1 MEKLDYRV
9 RAVLARIRSTLDRFS
24 LRLEVD
30 WNYDVQQVLEEI
42 LALAVGELEFGDG
55 SPVDRALLITQD
67 LQGGRLETG
76 AGWSSQDDDRTFSRT
91 IVEETIRGGV
101 PVLCGDALDDD
112 RFRSSESLS
121 GFDVLTLLSVPLKA
135 GDEVIGALYI
145 ERRDARHLFGERD
158 QLFAEALAETISPL
172 IRTAVIHQNHVR
184 ELRDLRSRN
193 ETSSRMGRIIGQSSS
208 LIRTLDLAKT
218 AAGLD
223 RTVLITGESGVGK
236 ELLARAIHDQ
246 SHRAQK
252 PFVVVDCSGLSE
264 TLLESELFGHVKGAF
279 TGASSDK
286 IGAFEAADGGTVFL
300 DEISDAT
307 SPMQQLLRRVL
318 QEGEVRK
325 VGDRQWHK
333 VDVRVL
339 CATNRDLTIEVEE
352 GRFLH
357 DLYHRMHEFPLRLPP
372 LRERRED
379 IPLLAENF
387 VAQFGETKNPPILSI
402 SPDALAI
409 LAAREWRANNVREL
423 RNVIRLCVDLA
434 PGPVVDTEVL
444 SRVFDVRG
452 ESQGEA
458 QSIPEVTFASGSLV
472 KLDRA
477 GFADL
482 IRSTPEQ
489 AKKDERPWAMLQK
502 EFGGTLIT
510 ETLRQTRWKLRPAA
524 RILGISPVKLRQ
536 DFRSWIEYLLEE
548 NQGDQAQ
555 VASRLDMPEAILVK
569 KLDDL
574 GFADQDPV

>member
-30 WNYDVQQVLEEI
+30 WNYDVQEVLEEI
-42 LALAVGELEFGDG
+42 LVLAVGELEFGEG
-55 SPVDRALLITQD
+55 TPVDRALLITQD
-67 LQGGRLETG
+67 LQGGQLETG
-76 AGWSSQDDDRTFSRT
+76 AGWSAQDDDLTFSRT

-101 PVLCGDALDDD
+101 SVLCPDAMEDD
-112 RFRSSESLS
+112 RFRSSESLR

-158 QLFAEALAETISPL
+158 QAFAEALAETISPL

-184 ELRDLRSRN
+184 ELRDLRAKN
-193 ETSSRMGRIIGQSSS
+193 ETSSRMGRIIGQSDS
-208 LIRTLDLAKT
+208 LIRTLDLART

-246 SHRAQK
+246 SKRCKK

-264 TLLESELFGHVKGAF
+264 TLLESELFGHMKGSF
-279 TGASSDK
+279 TGAIDDK
-286 IGAFEAADGGTVFL
+286 IGAFESADGGTVFL

-307 SPMQQLLRRVL
+307 PSMQQLLRRVL
-318 QEGEVRK
+318 QEGEIRR

-339 CATNRDLTIEVEE
+339 CATNRDLTVEMDE
-352 GRFLH
+352 GRFLS
-357 DLYHRMHEFPLRLPP
+357 DLYHRMHEFPLRLPS

-379 IPLLAENF
+379 IPQLAEHF
-387 VAQFGETKNPPILSI
+387 VAQFGETKNPPIRSI
-402 SPDALAI
+402 TPDALSI
-409 LAAREWRANNVREL
+409 LAGREWRANNVREL
-423 RNVIRLCVDLA
+423 QNVIRLCVDLA
-434 PGPVVDTEVL
+434 PGPIVDTEVL
-444 SRVFDVRG
+444 SRVYDVRG
-452 ESQGEA
+452 ESDGE
-458 QSIPEVTFASGSLV
+458 SLRIPEVTFASGSLV
-472 KLDRA
+472 KMDRA
-477 GFADL
+477 GIADL
-482 IRSTPEQ
+482 IRSTPDEA
-489 AKKDERPWAMLQK
+489 AKNKRPWAVLQK

-536 DFRSWIEYLLEE
+536 DFRAWIEHLLEE
-548 NQGDQAQ
+548 NQGQKSV
-555 VASRLDMPEAILVK
+555 VATRLDMPEEILDR

-574 GFADQDPV
+574 GIENQDSE

>member
-30 WNYDVQQVLEEI
+30 WNYDVQEVLEEI

-55 SPVDRALLITQD
+55 TPVDRALLITQD

-76 AGWSSQDDDRTFSRT
+76 AGWSAQDDDLTFSRT
-91 IVEETIRGGV
+91 IVEETIRGGIS
-101 PVLCGDALDDD
+101 VLCPDAMEDD
-112 RFRSSESLS
+112 RFRASESLR

-135 GDEVIGALYI
+135 GDDVIGALYI
-145 ERRDARHLFGERD
+145 ERRDARHLFEERD
-158 QLFAEALAETISPL
+158 QVFAEALAETISPL
-172 IRTAVIHQNHVR
+172 IRTAVIHQEHVR
-184 ELRDLRSRN
+184 ELRDLRAKN

-208 LIRTLDLAKT
+208 LIRTLDLART

-236 ELLARAIHDQ
+236 ELLARAIHEK
-246 SHRAQK
+246 SHRCHK

-264 TLLESELFGHVKGAF
+264 TLLESELFGHMKGSF

-286 IGAFEAADGGTVFL
+286 IGAFESADGGTVFL

-307 SPMQQLLRRVL
+307 LPMQQLLRRVL
-318 QEGEVRK
+318 QEGEIRR
-325 VGDRQWHK
+325 VGDRQWRK

-339 CATNRDLTIEVEE
+339 CATNRDLTVEMDE
-352 GRFLH
+352 GRFLS
-357 DLYHRMHEFPLRLPP
+357 DLYHRMHEFPLRLPT

-379 IPLLAENF
+379 IPLLAEHF
-387 VAQFGETKNPPILSI
+387 VALFGETKNPPIRSI
-402 SPDALAI
+402 TPDALSI
-409 LAAREWRANNVREL
+409 LAGREWRANNVREL

-434 PGPVVDTEVL
+434 PGQVVDIEVL
-444 SRVFDVRG
+444 SRVYDVRG
-452 ESQGEA
+452 ESEA
-458 QSIPEVTFASGSLV
+458 ENFRIPEVTFASGSLV
-472 KLDRA
+472 KMDRA
-477 GFADL
+477 GIADM
-482 IRSTPEQ
+482 IRSTPDE
-489 AKKDERPWAMLQK
+489 ATKDRRPWAVLQK

-536 DFRSWIEYLLEE
+536 DFRAWIEHLLEE
-548 NQGDQAQ
+548 NQGQKSE
-555 VASRLDMPEAILVK
+555 VAARLDMPEEILNR

-574 GFADQDPV
+574 GLDYKAPK

>member
-30 WNYDVQQVLEEI
+30 WDYDVQQVLEEI

-55 SPVDRALLITQD
+55 TPVDRALLITQD

-101 PVLCGDALDDD
+101 SILCGDAMEDD

-158 QLFAEALAETISPL
+158 QIFAEALSETISPL

-193 ETSSRMGRIIGQSSS
+193 ETSSQMGRIIGQSSS

-246 SHRAQK
+246 SHRAKK

-264 TLLESELFGHVKGAF
+264 TLLESELFGHVKGSF

-286 IGAFEAADGGTVFL
+286 IGAFESADGGTVFL
-300 DEISDAT
+300 DEIADV
-307 SPMQQLLRRVL
+307 SPTFQVSLLRFL
-318 QEGEVRK
+318 QEGEVK
-325 VGDRQWHK
+325 
-333 VDVRVL
+333 
-339 CATNRDLTIEVEE
+339 
-352 GRFLH
+352 
-357 DLYHRMHEFPLRLPP
+357 PL
-372 LRERRED
+372 
-379 IPLLAENF
+379 
-387 VAQFGETKNPPILSI
+387 
-402 SPDALAI
+402 
-409 LAAREWRANNVREL
+409 
-423 RNVIRLCVDLA
+423 
-434 PGPVVDTEVL
+434 
-444 SRVFDVRG
+444 
-452 ESQGEA
+452 
-458 QSIPEVTFASGSLV
+458 GSDQII
-472 KLDRA
+472 KC
-477 GFADL
+477 
-482 IRSTPEQ
+482 
-489 AKKDERPWAMLQK
+489 DEY
-502 EFGGTLIT
+502 GIT
-510 ETLRQTRWKLRPAA
+510 
-524 RILGISPVKLRQ
+524 
-536 DFRSWIEYLLEE
+536 
-548 NQGDQAQ
+548 
-555 VASRLDMPEAILVK
+555 
-569 KLDDL
+569 
-574 GFADQDPV
+574 